1 MTSELEQHLLEMGI
15 VPAAPKAKK
24 PNESKLSSD
33 VVWPKE
39 KPVYKYND
47 PRDPVTGEVPF

>member
-24 PNESKLSSD
+24 PD
-33 VVWPKE
+33 VVWPKDN

>member
-1 MTSELEQHLLEMGI
+1 MTSELEQHLLDMGI
-15 VPAAPKAKK
+15 VPAATKVKK
-24 PNESKLSSD
+24 PD

-39 KPVYKYND
+39 KPVYKFND